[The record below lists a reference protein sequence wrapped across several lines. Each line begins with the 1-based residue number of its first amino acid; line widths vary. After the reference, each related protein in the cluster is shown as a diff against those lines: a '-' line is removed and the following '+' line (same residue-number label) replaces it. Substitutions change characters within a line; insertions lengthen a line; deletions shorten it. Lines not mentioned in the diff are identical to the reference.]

1 MPAHL
6 VTEEFFTLV
15 RDHLTEDG
23 VFLMNVIDHAD
34 RMIAL
39 MSLVHTLEQVFPHVE
54 IWTEARR
61 PEPGERMINI
71 IAAGFSPTA
80 VDMLQGMSPAPI
92 TFARIPAEAK
102 AQLKAARNPI
112 VLTDNYAP
120 IDRLIGAES
129 Y

>member
-1 MPAHL
+1 
-6 VTEEFFTLV
+6 
-15 RDHLTEDG
+15 
-23 VFLMNVIDHAD
+23 
-34 RMIAL
+34 
-39 MSLVHTLEQVFPHVE
+39 
-54 IWTEARR
+54 
-61 PEPGERMINI
+61 
-71 IAAGFSPTA
+71 

-92 TFARIPAEAK
+92 TFARIPAQAQ